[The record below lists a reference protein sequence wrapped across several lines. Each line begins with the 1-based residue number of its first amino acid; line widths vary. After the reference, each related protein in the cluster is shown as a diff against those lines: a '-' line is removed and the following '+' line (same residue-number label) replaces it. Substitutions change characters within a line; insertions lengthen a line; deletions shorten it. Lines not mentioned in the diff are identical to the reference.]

1 MRKLLLVLIIVL
13 CSLVSVHAEEG
24 NVSYT
29 GRENGF
35 VFEPGS
41 QYSLTDLFTEFK
53 GVMPG
58 DTLTQEIT
66 VRNTASGAVKVKMYM
81 RSLGAQAGS
90 EDFLSQLNMKVELAP
105 NNTMGYMFDANAAV
119 SDGLTDWYYLGT
131 LYRGGEVNL
140 VVSLEVPV
148 TLDPKYMN
156 QVGYLDWEFMIEE
169 FPVESTDPLP
179 PNTGDDS
186 NLGLYALGI
195 AGSALLII
203 VLLAKKKQDKK
214 EGKHEEE

>member
-29 GRENGF
+29 GRDNGF

-41 QYSLTDLFTEFK
+41 EYSLTDLFSEFK

-66 VRNTASGAVKVKMYM
+66 VRNAVENNVKVKIYM
-81 RSLGAQAGS
+81 RSLGAHDDS
-90 EDFLSQLNMKVELAP
+90 VEFLSQLKMKVELAS

-140 VVSLEVPV
+140 LVSLEVPV
-148 TLDPKYMN
+148 TLSSEYMN
-156 QVGYLDWEFMIEE
+156 EVGYLDWEFMIEE
-169 FPVESTDPLP
+169 LPVESTDPLP

-186 NLGLYALGI
+186 NVGLYVLGI
-195 AGSALLII
+195 AGSALLIV
-203 VLLAKKKQDKK
+203 VLLAGKKKQDEK
-214 EGKHEEE
+214 EGKHE